1 MSEKILKNWK
11 PTETRLKNI
20 ERKVRILDR
29 DTQFYKGV
37 PIPSWIELSVID
49 ACNRTCSF
57 CPKSD
62 ENIAPNSYQ
71 KMTVKLIDK
80 LCDDL
85 KKINYEGAFC
95 LSGYGEPTL
104 HNNLHEMIFKLSLL
118 GAVEL
123 ISNGDTLSPKKIK
136 EFYDSN
142 LSKLIISMYDGEH
155 QIEKFKKMREEAKVP
170 EDFLVLR
177 NTWYDK
183 EDNFGLLLTNRA
195 GTNSAGTQPKLN
207 LKKECFY
214 PAYTSVI
221 EWNGDIFLCCHDWQR
236 RISMG
241 NVMQTDFFEIWN
253 GKTYTKYRKNLFSS
267 KRSNSPCSSCNAD
280 GTVHGHK
287 HAKDWKHLYK
297 I

>member
-11 PTETRLKNI
+11 PTDTRLKNI
-20 ERKVRILDR
+20 ERNVRILDR

-195 GTNSAGTQPKLN
+195 GTNTAGNQPKVN
-207 LKKECFY
+207 LKRMFLSSLHISSRVERRHFYAVMIGKEEFQWGMSCKL
-214 PAYTSVI
+214 TSLK
-221 EWNGDIFLCCHDWQR
+221 F
-236 RISMG
+236 
-241 NVMQTDFFEIWN
+241 
-253 GKTYTKYRKNLFSS
+253 
-267 KRSNSPCSSCNAD
+267 
-280 GTVHGHK
+280 GTVKLIQNTEKLGFFK
-287 HAKDWKHLYK
+287 K
-297 I
+297 IQ

>member
-11 PTETRLKNI
+11 PTDTRLKNI

-195 GTNSAGTQPKLN
+195 GTNSAGIQPKLN

-214 PAYTSVI
+214 PAYTSVV

-241 NVMQTDFFEIWN
+241 NVMQTDFLKFGMVKLIQNTE
-253 GKTYTKYRKNLFSS
+253 KT
-267 KRSNSPCSSCNAD
+267 
-280 GTVHGHK
+280 
-287 HAKDWKHLYK
+287 
-297 I
+297 